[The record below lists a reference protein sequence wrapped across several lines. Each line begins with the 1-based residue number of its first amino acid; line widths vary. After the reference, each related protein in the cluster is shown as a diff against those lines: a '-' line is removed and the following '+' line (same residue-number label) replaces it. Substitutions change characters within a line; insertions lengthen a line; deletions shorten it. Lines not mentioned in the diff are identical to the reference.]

1 MKQRRRFALILMAL
15 VSQAGLAAEVLVDT
29 AWLGSRLNEPDVIV
43 VDMTDDEMQYTRY
56 HIPGAVRLAYSDL
69 LSEPVGKAP
78 PSPLTEAQLAKLLGA
93 LGISRQS
100 RVVIYDDVGGLNAG
114 RLFFDLERIGHPQV
128 SVLNGGSVQWVLE
141 GRRVDNKPAVRMPV
155 VYRLGEPG
163 RANLV
168 QRSEVRQASDKTVP
182 AILLDV
188 RTKEEYAGNPKEARS
203 GHVPNAHW
211 WPWEQAVRMDRGFL
225 LEEPEA
231 LAASLAKVG
240 VTDKNAPVILYC
252 RSGHRASQSYLT
264 LRHLGY
270 ENVRLYAGSMNDYA
284 RDPLAPLVRG
294 LRP

>member
-1 MKQRRRFALILMAL
+1 MYRFLTRFLPL
-15 VSQAGLAAEVLVDT
+15 LLLTPLACAAPVVVDT
-29 AWLGSRLNEPDVIV
+29 AWLEPHLNDPDVVV
-43 VDMTDDEMQYTRY
+43 VDMTDDELQYTRY

-69 LSEPVGKAP
+69 LNEPVGKAP
-78 PSPLTEAQLAKLLGA
+78 PTPLTEAQLAKLLGT
-93 LGISRQS
+93 LGIAREN

-141 GRRVDNKPAVRMPV
+141 GRRVDNKPVVRMPV
-155 VYRLGEPG
+155 VYRLGEQG

-168 QRSEVRQASDKTVP
+168 QRFEVRQASDKTGP

-188 RTKEEYAGNPKEARS
+188 RTREEYAGNPRERRS

-211 WPWEQAVRMDRGFL
+211 WPWEQAIRMESGFIL
-225 LEEPEA
+225 REPEV

-240 VTDKNAPVILYC
+240 VADKKTPVILYC

-264 LRHLGY
+264 LRQLGY
-270 ENVRLYAGSMNDYA
+270 ENVRLYAGSMNDYL
-284 RDPLAPLVRG
+284 RDPQAPLARG
-294 LRP
+294 LKP